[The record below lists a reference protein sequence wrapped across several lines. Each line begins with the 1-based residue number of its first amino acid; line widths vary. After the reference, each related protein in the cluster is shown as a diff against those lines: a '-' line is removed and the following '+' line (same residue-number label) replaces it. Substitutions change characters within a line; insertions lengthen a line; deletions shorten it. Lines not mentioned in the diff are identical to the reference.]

1 MSAIREQFFKNW
13 EEHGPR
19 DAERKAAQRP
29 PEGVGAVRDVPYR
42 NLTEQQELCCTE
54 ETVFDQRDFLL
65 DIFFPEHFEEM
76 MCCSEHFE
84 KALVSEEHSEST
96 LPIIIDVHGGGWVY
110 GNKEL
115 NEYYCMELAK
125 LGFLVFDIN
134 YRLAPKTDLKG
145 QVQDVVS
152 ALNWVFRHA
161 QQYQGDLNRVY
172 LTGDSAGA
180 QLALL
185 TCGAASNEEYR
196 KVYEIPELTGTI
208 QALGLTC
215 PVPCLHEMCRS
226 EDPMQQVWM
235 QVVYGMECQQ
245 SPIWNYSDPEDYL
258 SECSFPTVY
267 ILTTRG
273 DANYYWQSEKLHHL
287 LKEREIEHAYRVW
300 EPTGEEECRGVL
312 GHVFNVLY
320 PEYGDSRKANREM
333 TNFFLKKGKINLPQV

>member
-1 MSAIREQFFKNW
+1 MSTIREQFFKNW

-19 DAERKAAQRP
+19 DAERKATQRP
-29 PEGVGAVRDVPYR
+29 PEGVRAIRDVPYR
-42 NLTEQQELCCTE
+42 DLTGQW
-54 ETVFDQRDFLL
+54 DYLL
-65 DIFFPEHFEEM
+65 DIFFPEHF
-76 MCCSEHFE
+76 
-84 KALVSEEHSEST
+84 AST
-96 LPIIIDVHGGGWVY
+96 LPIIVDVHGGGWVY

-152 ALNWVFRHA
+152 ALNWVFLHA
-161 QQYQGDLNRVY
+161 QQYHGDPNRVY

-196 KVYEIPELTGTI
+196 KVYEIPELAGTI

-226 EDPMQQVWM
+226 EDSMQQEWM
-235 QVVYGMECQQ
+235 RVVYGMECQQ

-258 SECSFPTVY
+258 LECSFPPVY

-287 LKEREIEHAYRVW
+287 LKERKIEHAYRVW
-300 EPTGEEECRGVL
+300 EPTGEEEL
-312 GHVFNVLY
+312 HHVFNVLY

-333 TNFFLKKGKINLPQV
+333 TEFFVSCSYASLQQSASR